1 MIEHSCS
8 RARATQ
14 NATVSRI
21 QWGEVDICFVEGRS
35 RFGAVLCFPGFHYDV
50 RPARGLLDC
59 TLYDCR
65 GVARDLGPERREYIN
80 IFPNDHLLPERR

>member
-21 QWGEVDICFVEGRS
+21 QWGEVDICFVEGRF
-35 RFGAVLCFPGFHYDV
+35 RFGAALFPGFHYDV
-50 RPARGLLDC
+50 RPARGYWIARS
-59 TLYDCR
+59 TTA
-65 GVARDLGPERREYIN
+65 VALRVISGRKGESI
-80 IFPNDHLLPERR
+80 